1 MSFSSRQPSGRDTTV
16 NAADSDDTF
25 NSSGS
30 SINELGLGIHDDND
44 DDEYEYDD
52 ADYDIREAA
61 RRSVQAARARLLRP
75 TSPRAPSSNLYEDH
89 DGTLTDTRAT
99 SKHSSGYPE
108 RLAAALI
115 GRVPPASASPFSSA
129 SPFGSGSGG
138 DDQAMYC
145 RAPTPG
151 AIVAAGK
158 PVTQDKDDGAMGR
171 FLPLKGA
178 YLRVAVHRAT
188 NLEAAFPRS
197 LHTKITRVTRRMS
210 ADGGGMVANVSRSR
224 EFGNASLRGRGGR
237 GGGGTT
243 CNTYIR
249 LTLLDGVVG
258 SSAIGG
264 DDDGSGGGNGG
275 GDDGGGSGGSATIA
289 RARTHTKY
297 GTSDPTW
304 DQNLVWHGCRPGR
317 QSGVV
322 SEVVVTEGHTVI

>member
-16 NAADSDDTF
+16 NAADSDDTS

-30 SINELGLGIHDDND
+30 SVNELGLGLNDDND
-44 DDEYEYDD
+44 EYDDDDDD

-75 TSPRAPSSNLYEDH
+75 TSPRAPSPNLYDDH
-89 DGTLTDTRAT
+89 GTLMNARG
-99 SKHSSGYPE
+99 SRHSSGYPE

-115 GRVPPASASPFSSA
+115 GRVPPPSASSFSSA
-129 SPFGSGSGG
+129 SPFGGGG
-138 DDQAMYC
+138 DGVDQAMYC

-178 YLRVAVHRAT
+178 YLRVAVHSAT

-197 LHTKITRVTRRMS
+197 LHTKITRVSRRMS
-210 ADGGGMVANVSRSR
+210 AEGGGMIANVSRSR

-258 SSAIGG
+258 SSAVGG
-264 DDDGSGGGNGG
+264 DDDGSGGGN
-275 GDDGGGSGGSATIA
+275 DGGGGGGSDGSATIA

-304 DQNLVWHGCRPGR
+304 DQNLLWHGCRPGR

-322 SEVVVTEGHTVI
+322 SGS